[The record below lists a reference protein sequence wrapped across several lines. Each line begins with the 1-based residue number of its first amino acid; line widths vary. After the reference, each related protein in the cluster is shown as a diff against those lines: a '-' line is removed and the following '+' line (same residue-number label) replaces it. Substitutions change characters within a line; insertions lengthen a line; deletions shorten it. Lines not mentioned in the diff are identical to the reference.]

1 MNIIYKIG
9 KNNPLEQ
16 LMHRNYFTLYHTAM
30 ELHARLVG
38 GFVFEIHSQHKNELT
53 LSFITAAGEHLQVIM
68 VLRVPEL
75 CLFTRE
81 GMNRRK
87 RQSANLLHAACERE
101 VQGVSMSPC
110 DREIL
115 ISLSGDYTLVL
126 RLFSASANAFL
137 VTEEG
142 TVADACIAGKNL
154 IGTAYRDKADRSSP
168 DIIRELE
175 LLAQQ
180 KKRFFALVGIAEG
193 SKPQLSP
200 GSLPGF
206 DQAMLRTLS
215 EQAGESGDPE
225 DLFDA
230 FSDIFYELLDPMP
243 QTGRTPQGKPLFS
256 ILHRPLPES
265 RRYASVLEGLNRYSS
280 AMWSWLHAME
290 ERGEFETKLRQ
301 QLRKIEKELQEHDP
315 GMLAG
320 KAEEYQTRGHLLIG
334 ALSFERTLPDS
345 ITVPDIFNPDQPDIS
360 ISLKPEL
367 SLSDNAAEYFSKAAK
382 TREKIKTMER
392 RKTELEER
400 KALLE
405 SLSGE
410 ITALL
415 SPKEVKQFLETRR
428 SELRKTGIEP
438 AKTAS
443 EMTSRFR
450 TVKLTAS
457 ATLYIGKNATNNDLL
472 TFSFARPNDIWL
484 HARGCSG
491 SHCVLRGVTL
501 QQKEEIRRAAEYA
514 ARYSAAKHS
523 ELVPVMYALKKHVR
537 RSKRLAPGQV
547 LLEREEVIMVPP
559 ATEAD

>member
-1 MNIIYKIG
+1 
-9 KNNPLEQ
+9 
-16 LMHRNYFTLYHTAM
+16 MHRNYFTLYHTAM
-30 ELHARLVG
+30 ELHARLAG
-38 GFVFEIHSQHKNELT
+38 GFVFEIHSQQKNELT
-53 LSFITAAGEHLQVIM
+53 LSFITPAGEHLQVIM
-68 VLRVPEL
+68 VLRLPEL

-81 GMNRRK
+81 GINRRK
-87 RQSANLLHAACERE
+87 RQSANLLQDACERE
-101 VQGVSMSPC
+101 VHGVSMSPC

-115 ISLSGDYTLVL
+115 ISLSGDCTLVL
-126 RLFSASANAFL
+126 RLFGASANAFL
-137 VTEEG
+137 VTEEW
-142 TVADACIAGKNL
+142 VIADACIAGKSL
-154 IGTAYRDKADRSSP
+154 AGTAYRDKADLSSP

-175 LLAQQ
+175 RLSQQ
-180 KKRFFALVGIAEG
+180 KERFFALVGNTEG
-193 SKPQLSP
+193 SKPQLAP

-215 EQAGESGDPE
+215 ERAGESGDPE
-225 DLFDA
+225 HLFDA
-230 FSDIFYELLDPMP
+230 FSDMFYELLDPMP
-243 QTGRTPQGKPLFS
+243 QTGRTPEGKPLFS

-265 RRYASVLEGLNRYSS
+265 AGYASVLEGLNRYSS
-280 AMWSWLHAME
+280 AMWSWLHAIR

-301 QLRKIEKELQEHDP
+301 QLRKIEKELQEYDP

-320 KAEEYQTRGHLLIG
+320 KADEYQTRGHLLMG
-334 ALSFERTLPDS
+334 ALSFERSLPDI
-345 ITVPDIFNPDQPDIS
+345 ITVPDIFHPDQPDIS

-367 SLSDNAAEYFSKAAK
+367 SLSDNAAEYFRKAAK
-382 TREKIKTMER
+382 TREKLGTMER
-392 RKTELEER
+392 RKTEQEER

-428 SELRKTGIEP
+428 SELRRTGIKP

-443 EMTSRFR
+443 GISSRFR

-501 QQKEEIRRAAEYA
+501 QQKDEIRKAAEYA

-523 ELVPVMYALKKHVR
+523 GLVPVMYALKKHVR

-547 LLEREEVIMVPP
+547 MLEREAVIMVHP